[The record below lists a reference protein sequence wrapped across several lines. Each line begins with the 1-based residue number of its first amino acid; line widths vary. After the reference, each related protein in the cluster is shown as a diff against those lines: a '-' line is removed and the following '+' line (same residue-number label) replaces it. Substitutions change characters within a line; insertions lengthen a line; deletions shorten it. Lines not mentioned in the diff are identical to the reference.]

1 MLFSPEYAKRIA
13 FLFHVCKLLSSCLY
27 MFLLQ
32 NIIRA
37 CHHLEANDNNETE
50 TKPCYDPNVVQ
61 SGIKLSERL
70 IAHIKNG
77 LNSIE
82 GRTLCSTAYCALFV
96 ILPEDYCEVRLRNL
110 NTTLSCF
117 FLQQASHMENN
128 LTNTLMITNSLEE
141 RRDEIRIA
149 TLISGVFQT
158 NLLNKSHLPENCS
171 TRQLAEA
178 IMLVSFKITTKACLT
193 YSCSTFV
200 HFRNLHSILVKLTDW
215 ECCDRVIGDVQNVI
229 LFVIFNN
236 WENLLSGI
244 REINLKIWRLFLNIL
259 DISNAKHQELFNGI
273 TDCIFKFPWNKA
285 KYFVLTEFIPHLKCD
300 IVEFLNNN
308 PMCFSGVDY
317 SLRQP
322 SLVSAGCDLYK
333 TILNEF
339 KSFKDWSDFFL
350 ALFYDIMSGN
360 KSVAQSNLLNYWIPA
375 TIKKYPQLIEEL
387 LDFLYENNINNSN
400 LSPLLS
406 VMTLGRKSGL
416 ILADW
421 DSTEMKHDYK
431 KVIEVGLVHINEDIR
446 SRAIQVVCI
455 AQKSNMPTIDEFR
468 KMKIFLE
475 YNINSD
481 STGFRQNNL
490 NCFTI
495 FLTRIRD
502 SCLNILKNAVIVEK
516 ESNVQCLNEIES
528 FFLWI
533 HEFLI
538 QNLDNRGNYQRKI
551 LSLQIYD
558 VILRYLCGGYK
569 DKVNIQKSLCRKGN
583 LRDQGWK
590 VAAFLEERQKWLFNS
605 SPSVKALI
613 SCISDSTNDI
623 REIAAE
629 ILVQYFINNK
639 TFKRSRENFFING
652 IILCNSRMF
661 YEAECGCL
669 MFKMLAHLNR
679 GRPELND
686 PIQKI
691 IYPFEVCEYLLN
703 KAWEQFTY
711 QETDLLLS
719 IYNNQPLHGMIA
731 AIDMYITNSDQ
742 LMSFKFISALKK
754 FLGTVTNHFIN
765 ILSCK
770 SEACNMVA
778 PPSFAEMGESIE
790 YIIKSSGLKA
800 DDGEKEKT
808 EHLSNAHQL
817 LLNNIWL
824 NLKVSYESIF

>member
-1 MLFSPEYAKRIA
+1 M
-13 FLFHVCKLLSSCLY
+13 
-27 MFLLQ
+27 Q

-37 CHHLEANDNNETE
+37 CHHLEAKANNETE
-50 TKPCYDPNVVQ
+50 TKLYYDPNVVH

-70 IAHIKNG
+70 MVHIKSG

-82 GRTLCSTAYCALFV
+82 GQTLCSTAYCALFI
-96 ILPEDYCEVRLRNL
+96 ILSEEYCEVCLRNL

-117 FLQQASHMENN
+117 LLQQTSHMENN

-141 RRDEIRIA
+141 RREETRIT
-149 TLISGVFQT
+149 TLISGLFQT
-158 NLLNKSHLPENCS
+158 NLLNKCHLPENS
-171 TRQLAEA
+171 RTRQLAEA
-178 IMLVSFKITTKACLT
+178 IMLVSFKITTKACLA
-193 YSCSTFV
+193 YSSCTFV
-200 HFRNLHSILVKLTDW
+200 HFRNLHSILVKLNDW
-215 ECCDRVIGDVQNVI
+215 ECCDRVIGHVQNVV

-244 REINLKIWRLFLNIL
+244 REINLKICKLFLNML
-259 DISNAKHQELFNGI
+259 DKNNAKHQDLFTSI

-285 KYFVLTEFIPHLKCD
+285 KYFVLTEIIPHLKCD
-300 IVEFLNNN
+300 IVEFLNNH

-317 SLRQP
+317 SLRQS

-333 TILNEF
+333 AILDEF
-339 KSFKDWSDFFL
+339 RSYSDWSDFFL
-350 ALFYDIMSGN
+350 ALFYYVMSGN
-360 KSVAQSNLLNYWIPA
+360 KTVAQSNLLNYWIPV
-375 TIKKYPQLIEEL
+375 TIKKYPELIEVL
-387 LDFLYENNINNSN
+387 LDFLYENNVRNSN

-406 VMTLGRKSGL
+406 IMKLGRKSGL
-416 ILADW
+416 ILTDW
-421 DSTEMKHDYK
+421 DSKEMKHDYK
-431 KVIEVGLVHINEDIR
+431 KVIEVGLVHINDDIR
-446 SRAIQVVCI
+446 SRAIQVVCVTH
-455 AQKSNMPTIDEFR
+455 KNNMPTTDEFR
-468 KMKIFLE
+468 KMKVFLE

-516 ESNVQCLNEIES
+516 ESNVLSLNEIES
-528 FFLWI
+528 FFVWI

-569 DKVNIQKSLCRKGN
+569 DKLNIQKSLCRKGN

-590 VAAFLEERQKWLFNS
+590 VAAFLEDRNKWLFNS
-605 SPSVKALI
+605 PPSIKALI

-623 REIAAE
+623 REIAVD
-629 ILVQYFINNK
+629 ILIQYFINNK

-679 GRPELND
+679 GRPGLND

-691 IYPFEVCEYLLN
+691 IHPFDVCEYLLN

-731 AIDMYITNSDQ
+731 AIDMYIIHSEQ
-742 LMSFKFISALKK
+742 QMSFKFISALKK
-754 FLGTVTNHFIN
+754 FLGSVTNHFIN

-790 YIIKSSGLKA
+790 HIIRSSGLKVEE
-800 DDGEKEKT
+800 DVKEKT

-824 NLKVSYESIF
+824 NLKVSYKSMLLSLNNSMECVKSIIICL